1 MPTSK
6 PMLSLVSLAALAGC
20 DDLFSTTVTFS
31 DDAAA
36 TVELA
41 LDIAGDCTDTGERV
55 DERGVTRWTETVI
68 GEGATAACRIDVT
81 WDGDLISL
89 AQMRA
94 DTVDECGPG
103 GDRCDP
109 DELSLS
115 LTVRLEDAWFQAGEE
130 RLTRPQLQALTARAT
145 TGDAELFALDR
156 ETALPVQLGPD
167 PAVRAALQQA
177 YLVGGSLPV
186 HAAGSLTLAMT
197 DVRRLQEGAS
207 TGTLVVQFTSYLSG
221 AIDAHL

>member
-1 MPTSK
+1 MTTK
-6 PMLSLVSLAALAGC
+6 PMLLLLSLAALGGC
-20 DDLFSTTVTFS
+20 DDLLSTTVSFS
-31 DDAAA
+31 DAAAA
-36 TVELA
+36 TVELE

-55 DERGVTRWTETVI
+55 DAHGVTRWTETVV
-68 GEGATAACRIDVT
+68 GEGPTAACRIDVT

-89 AQMRA
+89 ATMRA
-94 DTVDECGPG
+94 DTVDECGADH
-103 GDRCDP
+103 DRCDP

-115 LTVRLEDAWFQAGEE
+115 LTVRLEDAWFEAGGE
-130 RLTRPQLQALTARAT
+130 RMTRPQLQALTARAT

-156 ETALPVQLGPD
+156 ETPLPVQLGPD

-197 DVRRLQEGAS
+197 DVRRLQEGSS
-207 TGTLVVQFTSYLSG
+207 TGTLVVSFTSYLAG
-221 AIDAHL
+221 TIDAHL